1 MKVVILA
8 PLPPPAGGIASW
20 TVRMMEATLENG
32 WTVDVVDERL
42 IGKRELYGNKTKKN
56 YFTEIKRCFK
66 IWSDLWKKLNDP
78 EVQVVHSCIP
88 SYTLSMLREY
98 VCACITKIKKRKF
111 IVHFRCTVTNSVK
124 GRVSTFVY
132 KRICNKSD
140 RIFLLNKESVE
151 FTKQLTNTPIDLI
164 PNFVDSGEIVS
175 VKEIRPEIKNVV
187 YVGGVIPTKG
197 CLDMVE
203 VAKAFPEITFTM
215 VGAPSGELEEA
226 VKNVSN
232 VVITGQ
238 KTRQEV
244 TEYLKNADA
253 FMFLSY
259 FLSEGFSNALVE
271 AMAMGLPCIVS
282 NWAAN
287 ADMIEDKGG
296 FAVPIKSPEAA
307 IEALKKMFNQEV
319 RKAQSEFNVKKV
331 AEAYSEKVILS
342 QYVNAYEKTI
352 EK

>member
-20 TVRMMEATLENG
+20 TVRMLDATLKNG

-42 IGKRELYGNKTKKN
+42 MGKRELYGKNTKKN
-56 YFTEIKRCFK
+56 YFTEIKRCFR
-66 IWSDLWKKLNDP
+66 IWGDLSRKLKDP

-98 VCACITKIKKRKF
+98 VCACITKSKKRKF

-124 GRVSTFVY
+124 GKVSRFVY
-132 KRICNKSD
+132 KKICNKSD
-140 RIFLLNKESVE
+140 RIFLLNKESVK
-151 FTKQLTNTPIDLI
+151 FTEQLTNTPIDLI
-164 PNFVDSGEIVS
+164 PNFVDSGEISS
-175 VKEIRPEIKNVV
+175 VKEIRQEIKNVV

-203 VAKAFPEITFTM
+203 VAKAFPDITFCM
-215 VGAPSGELEEA
+215 VGSPSGELEEA

-232 VVITGQ
+232 VIITGQ
-238 KTRQEV
+238 KTRKEV
-244 TEYLKNADA
+244 TEYLANADV

-259 FLSEGFSNALVE
+259 FLAEGFSNALVE

-282 NWAAN
+282 DWAAN

-296 FAVPIKSPEAA
+296 FVVPIKNPEEA
-307 IEALKKMFNQEV
+307 IEALKKMLSPEI

-331 AEAYSEKVILS
+331 AEAYSEKTILS
-342 QYVNAYEKTI
+342 QYVDAYEKTI